1 MTEEG
6 QKKNDK
12 IIEKQ
17 TKKFYSTLIKK
28 VHPTPTLFKLMIF
41 RMARTSIKLMLD
53 ESWRDYSF
61 YKNNGWFKS
70 DYYYA
75 IQLNPFKK
83 LSGKFFDFLF
93 NRIYEKNVTGN
104 QLRPTQIAD

>member
-1 MTEEG
+1 
-6 QKKNDK
+6 
-12 IIEKQ
+12 
-17 TKKFYSTLIKK
+17 
-28 VHPTPTLFKLMIF
+28 LFKLMIF

-93 NRIYEKNVTGN
+93 NRIYVKNVPGK
-104 QLRPTQIAD
+104 QLQPTQIAE